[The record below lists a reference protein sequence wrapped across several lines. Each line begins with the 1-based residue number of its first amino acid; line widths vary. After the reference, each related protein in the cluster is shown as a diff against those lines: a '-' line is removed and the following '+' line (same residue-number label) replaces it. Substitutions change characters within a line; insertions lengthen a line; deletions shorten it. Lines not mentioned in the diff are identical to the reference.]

1 MREPPIFPLPGQGMT
16 DAAAGRSTQKRALR
30 REVLGRLR
38 TQPPGARRAASA
50 AIHARLFALD
60 AFRCA
65 RGVHCFL
72 SLPEEVDTAPVLE
85 RCREAGK
92 AAFVPFQIPGE
103 GRLGVARWSPHLALT
118 EGPFGVREPVPA
130 TEGEWTEIDLVIVPG
145 VAFDRAGR
153 RLGRGRGYYDGFLAA
168 LAERKGWA
176 LAPLA
181 ARKPRQGL
189 RWIALAFGVQ
199 IVSRV
204 PSDSW
209 DIPMDA
215 ILTENEEILT
225 TARDDR

>member
-1 MREPPIFPLPGQGMT
+1 MAFPDPVH
-16 DAAAGRSTQKRALR
+16 AVHPEKRALR
-30 REVLGRLR
+30 REMLARLR
-38 TQPPGARRAASA
+38 ALPPEIRALASA

-60 AFRCA
+60 AFQRA

-85 RCREAGK
+85 RCRETGK
-92 AAFVPFQIPGE
+92 AVFVPFQIPDA
-103 GRLGVARWSPHLALT
+103 GRLGVARWSPRIALT
-118 EGPFGVREPVPA
+118 EGPFGVREPAPPA
-130 TEGEWTEIDLVIVPG
+130 QDEAEWTEIDLVIVPG
-145 VAFDRAGR
+145 VAFDRAGG

-176 LAPLA
+176 LAPPA
-181 ARKPRQGL
+181 ARNQGL
-189 RWIALAFGVQ
+189 RWVALVFGVQ

-209 DIPMDA
+209 DVPMDA

-225 TARDDR
+225 YRSG